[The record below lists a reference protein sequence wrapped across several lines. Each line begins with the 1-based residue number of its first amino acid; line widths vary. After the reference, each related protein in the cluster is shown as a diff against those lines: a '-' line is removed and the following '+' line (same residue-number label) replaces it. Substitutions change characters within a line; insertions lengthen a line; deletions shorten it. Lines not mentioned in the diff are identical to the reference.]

1 MATTNKSKRRQLLTD
16 AQYDALYG
24 VPAFSP
30 EEQDHYF
37 SLNDLE
43 QEAFDSFRVPGIQVY
58 FVLLLGYTRHSNVMR
73 DIEWDACKADIAYIL
88 QRHCQGKKVRRIALT
103 ANRKKRLYDRVLD
116 LLGLSPFTDKV
127 ESKLQKEAI
136 QIAARQADQ
145 LAIFDELIDYLQHLN
160 AVIPPL
166 YKFQKGCFCP
176 SPENV
181 KL

>member
-1 MATTNKSKRRQLLTD
+1 MATTNKGKRRQLLTD

-73 DIEWDACKADIAYIL
+73 DIEWDACKADIAAPIASAATIA
-88 QRHCQGKKVRRIALT
+88 RRGPIRST
-103 ANRKKRLYDRVLD
+103 I
-116 LLGLSPFTDKV
+116 SP
-127 ESKLQKEAI
+127 
-136 QIAARQADQ
+136 
-145 LAIFDELIDYLQHLN
+145 
-160 AVIPPL
+160 AVVPKIRWCGRGDSNPHS
-166 YKFQKGCFCP
+166 G
-176 SPENV
+176 
-181 KL
+181 